1 MIFQSGMIA
10 PKSVFRVPE
19 ELSLNSTPTPTFNFE
34 KIQEDRR
41 EKGELLK

>member
-19 ELSLNSTPTPTFNFE
+19 LSLNSTPTPTFNFE
-34 KIQEDRR
+34 KIQDRE
-41 EKGELLK
+41 EKGGLLM

>member
-34 KIQEDRR
+34 KIQDRR
-41 EKGELLK
+41 EKGGLLM

>member
-10 PKSVFRVPE
+10 PKSVFRVP